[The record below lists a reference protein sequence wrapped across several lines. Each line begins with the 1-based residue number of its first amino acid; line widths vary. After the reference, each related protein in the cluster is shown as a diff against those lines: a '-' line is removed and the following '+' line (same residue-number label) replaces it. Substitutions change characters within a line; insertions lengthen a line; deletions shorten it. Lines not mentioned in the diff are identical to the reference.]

1 MRLYAIAVYLFLYI
15 PIGIIVLFSFNAG
28 RHASDFQGF
37 SVKWYGK
44 LTSNPFAMEAL
55 TTSLTVAFTT
65 AVLASLFGT
74 MAALALQRVQGR
86 MRVLYDA
93 VIYIAIMIPGIVI
106 GIATLIAL
114 VTVFNALNPLLATL
128 WPEGLGAAPRL
139 RLGYGSLIAAH
150 TLFTMAL
157 VIVIVRARIAG
168 MDRAL
173 IEASADLYA
182 TPWGTFRQVTL
193 PQIFPAILAGFLLSF
208 TFSFDDFIIAFFVA
222 GLGDDPC
229 RYTSSRRSAGA
240 LRRRST
246 PSGRWFWA
254 RRSASSSSPS
264 FCCVPAVTVPHQTG
278 GASE

>member
-28 RHASDFQGF
+28 RHASDFHGF

-55 TTSLTVAFTT
+55 TTSLTVAFVT

-74 MAALALQRVQGR
+74 MAALALQRVEGR

-114 VTVFNALNPLLATL
+114 VTVFNTLNPLLASL

-139 RLGYGSLIAAH
+139 RMGYGSLIAAH

-157 VIVIVRARIAG
+157 VIVIVRARVAG

-222 GLGDDPC
+222 GSETTLPIYVFSSIRRGVTPEINAIGTLVLG
-229 RYTSSRRSAGA
+229 TSLSLLVMAQFLLRARDHRAAASRGE
-240 LRRRST
+240 
-246 PSGRWFWA
+246 
-254 RRSASSSSPS
+254 
-264 FCCVPAVTVPHQTG
+264 QQ
-278 GASE
+278 